1 MKQVEALLLEFFRQN
16 QVSYV
21 EKEFLS
27 TNEVGKKTWT
37 ALGYRTF
44 REYMRKQI

>member
-1 MKQVEALLLEFFRQN
+1 MKQFEALLLEFFKLH
-16 QVSYV
+16 QVSFV
-21 EKEFLS
+21 ELEVLS

-37 ALGYRTF
+37 ALGYQTF